1 MTQSRPP
8 SKICII
14 LFLTLEQFF
23 VRKTLFSVLRVKI
36 IQGVPK
42 KSVNKETSITFEL
55 MATHRCVRSQNGGIF
70 GSGAL
75 LNKCQEYSMCPSCV
89 YTCLNICNPCTI
101 FISSK
106 VMLISLFTLF
116 FGTPCSNG

>member
-55 MATHRCVRSQNGGIF
+55 M
-70 GSGAL
+70 
-75 LNKCQEYSMCPSCV
+75 
-89 YTCLNICNPCTI
+89 NIVQGLHM
-101 FISSK
+101 FRH
-106 VMLISLFTLF
+106 V
-116 FGTPCSNG
+116 